1 MPRNSECK
9 NVGKDEEGLQFLKD
23 YDEYVKI
30 RTKALEKELNL
41 CNSKPA
47 VRLAPVI
54 FICSVCE
61 IEGFNSKNGV
71 FKHVERVHGPQ
82 QQLVC
87 KEGPCGDKTF
97 GSAGTLKAHTRKY
110 HKGKNATI
118 CQEC

>member
-1 MPRNSECK
+1 MTMLKRPKIAVRNAEENLKDTVCQEIL

-30 RTKALEKELNL
+30 RMKALDKELSL

-61 IEGFNSKNGV
+61 IEGFNSSTGV
-71 FKHVERVHGPQ
+71 FKHVERVHGQ
-82 QQLVC
+82 NILQC
-87 KEGPCGDKTF
+87 RYT
-97 GSAGTLKAHTRKY
+97 
-110 HKGKNATI
+110 
-118 CQEC
+118 